1 MALDV
6 CWKSDDW
13 QAVGGDKEFMPT
25 KGRVLL
31 TTGGPACQVIC
42 DLDNWADHGTNP
54 EIQWQDWGTP
64 WTTPSI
70 KCELEIDFDTAND
83 ALEWFVNLFYWGE
96 QPHRLSPLALRGQM
110 RDSPSQIPPFN
121 LFIVA
126 RTTIASLTQ
135 DNETLV
141 AQLEELRPVK
151 EQLDSLWIVLAV
163 VFTLGVLF

>member
-1 MALDV
+1 MTTTTQTKPNHALANCKGQLENIIELYKLSNAAHDASLNCALERSIDDPERDIEEEAREMALDV

-31 TTGGPACQVIC
+31 TTGGPACQVVC

-70 KCELEIDFDTAND
+70 QNELELDFELADS
-83 ALEWFVNLFYWGE
+83 ALEWFINLFWWGE
-96 QPHRLSPLALRGQM
+96 
-110 RDSPSQIPPFN
+110 
-121 LFIVA
+121 
-126 RTTIASLTQ
+126 
-135 DNETLV
+135 
-141 AQLEELRPVK
+141 
-151 EQLDSLWIVLAV
+151 
-163 VFTLGVLF
+163 

>member
-83 ALEWFVNLFYWGE
+83 ALKWFVNLFYWGE
-96 QPHRLSPLALRGQM
+96 QLHLTLSS
-110 RDSPSQIPPFN
+110 SPSGLDEGLTLTNPTIY

-126 RTTIASLTQ
+126 RQTNASLTA
-135 DNETLV
+135 E
-141 AQLEELRPVK
+141 LEQLRPVK

-163 VFTLGVLF
+163 TFTLGVLF